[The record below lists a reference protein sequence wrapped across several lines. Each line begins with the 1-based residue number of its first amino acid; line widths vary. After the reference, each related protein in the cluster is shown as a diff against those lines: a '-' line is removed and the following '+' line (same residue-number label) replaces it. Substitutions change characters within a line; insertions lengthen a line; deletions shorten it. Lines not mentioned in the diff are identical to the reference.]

1 MTATDPSATRA
12 AIQCISAATALR
24 LLEAEPA
31 VTLFDVRDVVSYRR
45 GHLDAAMHL
54 SEDRVHNWLVRL
66 PKEQPIVIYCHR
78 GHASKSYSRMFVDFH
93 FRQVFSV
100 DGGYE
105 ALAAAMQAPP
115 GLADKEAIAAGRYS
129 PALATFLA
137 EWDFAADNL
146 DAPRTHGLTP
156 LMRAALGGERVL
168 VRELMQLGADV
179 HRRNHDGNTAL
190 WLACVARDAGIVA
203 DLIAAGIDLD
213 NRNDAGATALMYT
226 ASSDRPELLAV
237 LLAAGADPLLKNL
250 DDMRAVELA
259 GSLACLR
266 LLRQTAD

>member
-1 MTATDPSATRA
+1 
-12 AIQCISAATALR
+12 
-24 LLEAEPA
+24 
-31 VTLFDVRDVVSYRR
+31 
-45 GHLDAAMHL
+45 
-54 SEDRVHNWLVRL
+54 
-66 PKEQPIVIYCHR
+66 
-78 GHASKSYSRMFVDFH
+78 MFVDFR

-105 ALAAAMQAPP
+105 ALVAAQRAPAGAAARDMS
-115 GLADKEAIAAGRYS
+115 AAGPCS
-129 PALATFLA
+129 PALTAFLA
-137 EWDFAADNL
+137 EWDFAADDL

-156 LMRAALGGERVL
+156 LMRAALNGERVL
-168 VRELMQLGADV
+168 VRELMQLDADIHV
-179 HRRNHDGNTAL
+179 RNHDGNTAL
-190 WLACVARDAGIVA
+190 WLACVSRDAGIVE

-250 DDMRAVELA
+250 DDMRAVDLV

-266 LLRQTAD
+266 LLRHTAD